1 MQGPPCGAQEV
12 TDRFG
17 PILRP
22 DSMLAQAF
30 QDFVE
35 MLGMLSLHDLQ
46 NTTVTAPPC
55 RTHKTSVHHVFD
67 QGVFEDVDLSRKHLL
82 FADEASSLETYQ
94 AAFELC
100 EVEPGDPAERST
112 GISRPMTAAT
122 CKADRSLS

>member
-17 PILRP
+17 RILRP

-46 NTTVTAPPC
+46 NTTVNAPPC

-100 EVEPGDPAERST
+100 EVEPGDPAE
-112 GISRPMTAAT
+112 
-122 CKADRSLS
+122 